1 MLQAVA
7 RLLRPATALLLALCL
22 PPAFGW
28 GAEGHRIVAQVAAD
42 HLAPAARAAVTEL
55 LRGEPEPTLVGIA
68 NWADEV
74 RKPGNSAMHYLN
86 FPDGDCAYL
95 AKRDCLRGRCVVA
108 AIERAV
114 RTLKR
119 RQASREQ
126 RQVALKQ
133 LVHFAADVHQ
143 PLHAG
148 LKADRGGNAVQLRWL
163 NRGSNLHQLWDSGLI
178 DSIEPDWQRY
188 VRRLAPA
195 AALARPV
202 SLAAADWAMESC
214 AIVAAD
220 DFYPDSRNPGRV
232 YRDRWRETVDRRLVL
247 AGMRLAALLDR
258 LLAD

>member
-1 MLQAVA
+1 M
-7 RLLRPATALLLALCL
+7 ALLLALCL

-28 GAEGHRIVAQVAAD
+28 GAEGHRIVAQLAAD
-42 HLAPAARAAVTEL
+42 RLTPAARAAVTEL
-55 LRGEPEPTLVGIA
+55 LRDEPEPTLAGVA

-119 RQASREQ
+119 RRASREQ

-133 LVHFAADVHQ
+133 LVHFIGDIHQ

-148 LKADRGGNAVQLRWL
+148 LAEDRGGNTVQLRWL
-163 NRGSNLHQLWDSGLI
+163 GTGSNLHQLWDSGLI
-178 DSIEPDWQRY
+178 ASLEPDWQRY
-188 VRRLAPA
+188 LRRLEPV
-195 AALARPV
+195 ALRLEPG
-202 SLAAADWAMESC
+202 SPQAADWAMQSC
-214 AIVAAD
+214 AIVASD
-220 DFYPDSRNPGRV
+220 GFYPDSGKPGLA
-232 YRDRWRETVDRRLVL
+232 YRDRWQGVLEQRLTL
-247 AGMRLAALLDR
+247 AGLRLAATLDR
-258 LLAD
+258 LLTD